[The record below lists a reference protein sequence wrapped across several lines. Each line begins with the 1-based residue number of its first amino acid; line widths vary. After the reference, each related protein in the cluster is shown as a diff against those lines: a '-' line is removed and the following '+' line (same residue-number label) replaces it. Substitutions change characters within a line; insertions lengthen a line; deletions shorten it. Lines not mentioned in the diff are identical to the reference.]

1 MSMMPMSVGPSSAT
15 KHRCSQDLVPSSL
28 ADFKLLFFWGCSS
41 RSGAWAQHDSSLE
54 WCCGC
59 QTCRPHHQ
67 WFHSSVLL
75 SLVAV
80 IRMKAIVQVIFS
92 PSLLSVNAKA
102 VACLLDDVQRKSLLV
117 TGQGPSPGQCSL
129 YWCPQAYNQPP
140 CPPRARVCPII
151 NQKSGEPT

>member
-41 RSGAWAQHDSSLE
+41 RSGAWAQHDSSLG

-59 QTCRPHHQ
+59 QTCADLIINILMVS
-67 WFHSSVLL
+67 FFSIV

-80 IRMKAIVQVIFS
+80 IQMKAIVQVIFS

-117 TGQGPSPGQCSL
+117 TG
-129 YWCPQAYNQPP
+129 
-140 CPPRARVCPII
+140 
-151 NQKSGEPT
+151 